1 MTILHAPLF
10 HLHMNNKN
18 KKTRRR
24 GRLAH
29 YILGVIYSRLSAAF
43 GCPVPDAVKKG
54 ERKIAGG

>member
-1 MTILHAPLF
+1 
-10 HLHMNNKN
+10 MNNKN
-18 KKTRRR
+18 KKARRR

-54 ERKIAGG
+54 ERKIEGG